1 MRGFAFSRGSPRAI
15 LLVVTLAVFT
25 DMLVYGLV
33 VPILPRY
40 ATTLGASQAAIGLL
54 FGSYAVA
61 LLVATPFW
69 GILSDRVG
77 RRGPMLWG
85 LIGLAIA
92 TLLFAF
98 ARSFPELVIAR
109 LLQGVSAAATWTAG
123 LALLADYF
131 PPATRGKM
139 MGIALTGMAVGTL
152 IGPSFGGLL
161 FEWGGYRLP
170 FLVAASL
177 AILDGVARAWFLVDP
192 PHVADKRPVLFNLLR
207 ERSVL
212 GTNLVV
218 MLGAAIPSLLE
229 PTLPLHL
236 QEHLSASP
244 GIIGVL
250 FGVPTL
256 AYGIRAPVFG
266 ALSDRL
272 GRVRLMVVGLV
283 AMALALPLVALPR
296 SMPMEV
302 GALLLLGGTVSL
314 VLTPTLP
321 ELADAVDRRGGGA
334 YGAAYAVYTAAYSFG
349 MMTGPVAGGLLAGA
363 FGLPVA
369 LVICGLA
376 VLLCIPVLITIA
388 HNRTVIR
395 KVTSSP

>member
-1 MRGFAFSRGSPRAI
+1 
-15 LLVVTLAVFT
+15 
-25 DMLVYGLV
+25 
-33 VPILPRY
+33 
-40 ATTLGASQAAIGLL
+40 
-54 FGSYAVA
+54 
-61 LLVATPFW
+61 
-69 GILSDRVG
+69 
-77 RRGPMLWG
+77 
-85 LIGLAIA
+85 
-92 TLLFAF
+92 
-98 ARSFPELVIAR
+98 
-109 LLQGVSAAATWTAG
+109 
-123 LALLADYF
+123 
-131 PPATRGKM
+131 
-139 MGIALTGMAVGTL
+139 
-152 IGPSFGGLL
+152 
-161 FEWGGYRLP
+161 
-170 FLVAASL
+170 
-177 AILDGVARAWFLVDP
+177 
-192 PHVADKRPVLFNLLR
+192 
-207 ERSVL
+207 
-212 GTNLVV
+212 
-218 MLGAAIPSLLE
+218 
-229 PTLPLHL
+229 
-236 QEHLSASP
+236 
-244 GIIGVL
+244 VL

-256 AYGIRAPVFG
+256 AYGISAPVFG

-369 LVICGLA
+369 LVISGLA

>member
-1 MRGFAFSRGSPRAI
+1 M
-15 LLVVTLAVFT
+15 
-25 DMLVYGLV
+25 
-33 VPILPRY
+33 
-40 ATTLGASQAAIGLL
+40 
-54 FGSYAVA
+54 
-61 LLVATPFW
+61 
-69 GILSDRVG
+69 
-77 RRGPMLWG
+77 
-85 LIGLAIA
+85 
-92 TLLFAF
+92 
-98 ARSFPELVIAR
+98 
-109 LLQGVSAAATWTAG
+109 
-123 LALLADYF
+123 ALLADYF
-131 PPATRGKM
+131 PSATRGKM

-256 AYGIRAPVFG
+256 AYGISAPVFG

-369 LVICGLA
+369 LVISGLA